1 MEHSDEME
9 RQPLAPICKDGG
21 SVALTLGSPDPQ
33 ATRLEVLPP
42 AAAYSYLALMGA
54 SKAKQHGGR
63 IFLLGIMAGCYIA
76 FGGFCMLSVG
86 GNMPGERG
94 KVL

>member
-1 MEHSDEME
+1 ML
-9 RQPLAPICKDGG
+9 Q
-21 SVALTLGSPDPQ
+21 
-33 ATRLEVLPP
+33 P